1 MKLPCRGPI
10 PLMRVWYTHTP
21 HMNHVCMCIHICI
34 LSAAAV
40 LRTPSSSGTSVFTWS
55 ELELKEPS
63 MPPWGGD
70 YYKKFK
76 KPHCKINKFSL
87 TVAPTNFS
95 VIRPT
100 WFQ

>member
-40 LRTPSSSGTSVFTWS
+40 LRTPSSSRTSVFTWL

-63 MPPWGGD
+63 MPPWG
-70 YYKKFK
+70 KISLFFK
-76 KPHCKINKFSL
+76 KTHCKIIKS
-87 TVAPTNFS
+87 
-95 VIRPT
+95 
-100 WFQ
+100 